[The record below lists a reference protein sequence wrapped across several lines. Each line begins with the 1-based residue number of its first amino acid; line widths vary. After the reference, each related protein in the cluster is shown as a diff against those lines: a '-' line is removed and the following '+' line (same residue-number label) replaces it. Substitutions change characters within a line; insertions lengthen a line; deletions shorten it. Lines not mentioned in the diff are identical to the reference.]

1 MNVALRG
8 KTKQILET
16 MVQDGYANTQSEA
29 IGLAIVHFG
38 NEYLDEETLVN
49 RKLDAIDK
57 EISEGKRRL
66 LTPEQALGAH
76 AKHLKG

>member
-1 MNVALRG
+1 MNVTLRG

-16 MVQDGYANTQSEA
+16 MVEDGYANTQSEA
-29 IGLAIVHFG
+29 IRLAIVQFG

-66 LTPEQALGAH
+66 LTPGQALGSH

>member
-1 MNVALRG
+1 MNVTLRG

-16 MVQDGYANTQSEA
+16 MVEDGYANTQSEA
-29 IGLAIVHFG
+29 IRLAIVQFG

-57 EISEGKRRL
+57 GISEGKRRL
-66 LTPEQALGAH
+66 LTPGQALGSH

>member
-29 IGLAIVHFG
+29 IRLAIVHFG